1 MAFMYQTE
9 RNTRPTNRPF
19 YNPIRWL
26 LQRDISW
33 NIYQD
38 KGVFSSKQP
47 ESYKIFQN
55 MWRVFAF
62 QLFSIL
68 LPNVR
73 CKDIAVF
80 SLAGVDEGP
89 DKSYLKWTQGPAGRQ
104 SFNALS
110 LCMRWA
116 GFYPKDQCHLWKGHK
131 KDNIVSGNI
140 SCVKNM
146 NPQPCQVQPQ
156 LDKRANRE
164 DKGNGVGHCHE
175 RRGEWKQRRGVR
187 NIFCKCKN
195 MNSFIVQ

>member
-47 ESYKIFQN
+47 TRSSKTCGGCLHSNSSPFSSQMSGARTSPYSLWLASTKALTKAI
-55 MWRVFAF
+55 WSGPRV
-62 QLFSIL
+62 L
-68 LPNVR
+68 
-73 CKDIAVF
+73 
-80 SLAGVDEGP
+80 LAGKASTPSPCAWGEQV
-89 DKSYLKWTQGPAGRQ
+89 
-104 SFNALS
+104 LS
-110 LCMRWA
+110 
-116 GFYPKDQCHLWKGHK
+116 KDQCHLWKGHK

-146 NPQPCQVQPQ
+146 NPQPCQVQPA

-164 DKGNGVGHCHE
+164 DEGNGVGHCHE
-175 RRGEWKQRRGVR
+175 RCGEWKQRRGMR

>member
-1 MAFMYQTE
+1 MSWIQNNLIITQCLPLALLFVFCMAFMYQTE

-80 SLAGVDEGP
+80 SLAGIDEGP

-116 GFYPKDQCHLWKGHK
+116 GFVQGPVPSVKRTQKGQYCERKYFLCSKHESSTM
-131 KDNIVSGNI
+131 SG
-140 SCVKNM
+140 ST
-146 NPQPCQVQPQ
+146 
-156 LDKRANRE
+156 RT
-164 DKGNGVGHCHE
+164 
-175 RRGEWKQRRGVR
+175 W
-187 NIFCKCKN
+187 
-195 MNSFIVQ
+195 